1 MATQVSGQNMFNR
14 FLHSQVFGAFV
25 LIFTTAIALIWAN
38 SQWGQAYYDISHT
51 YLGVRFGEAEFKLTL
66 SHWIKDGLMAIF
78 FFVVGLEI
86 KREIVVGELSS
97 VDKAMLPVVAAIGGA
112 VVPALFYVA
121 INLGTGSIS
130 GWGIPMATDIAFA
143 LGVLAMFGKRVP
155 LGLKVFL
162 TALAIADDLIAVAA
176 IAIFYT
182 PDLDVATLA
191 LSVIPLVVMAILNR
205 SGVRATWIYSVLAI
219 IVWLGVLGSGVHAT
233 IAGVM
238 VAMVIPVRPV
248 IDPGSFIRTTRD
260 LLGEIDGADNSL
272 DALIHD
278 AKRRN
283 KLSSLTLAVEDA
295 IPPAI
300 AMEHR
305 LHPFQSFLI
314 LPLFALFSAGVAFDA
329 ETLEGFP
336 TAVSLGVIVGL
347 VLGKP
352 VGIMIASWGVMKL
365 ANIELNGV
373 TLPMLLGA
381 GCLAGIGFTM
391 SIFISE
397 LAYTNETFINQAK
410 VGILIASLASGVLGA
425 LVLHKTLPE
434 DAGEDDAENAAPAHA
449 V

>member
-1 MATQVSGQNMFNR
+1 MAPEVSGQNMFNR
-14 FLHSQVFGAFV
+14 FLHSQVSGAFV
-25 LIFTTAIALIWAN
+25 LIFTTAIALVWAN
-38 SQWGQAYYDISHT
+38 SPWGQVYYDISHT
-51 YLGVRFGEAEFKLTL
+51 YLGVRFGDAEFKLTL

-112 VVPALFYVA
+112 VVPALFYLG

-143 LGVLAMFGKRVP
+143 LGVLAMFGRRVP

-182 PDLDVATLA
+182 PDLDVSTLA
-191 LSVIPLVVMAILNR
+191 LSVIPLAIMAILNR
-205 SGVRATWIYSVLAI
+205 SGVRATWIYSTLAT

-260 LLGEIDGADNSL
+260 LLGEIDGKDNSL

-329 ETLEGFP
+329 QTLDGFP
-336 TAVSLGVIVGL
+336 TAVSLGVIIGL

-352 VGIMIASWGVMKL
+352 VGIMLASWLVMKL

-373 TLPMLLGA
+373 TMSMLLGA

-425 LVLHKTLPE
+425 IVLHKALPE
-434 DAGEDDAENAAPAHA
+434 DAGEADAENAAPAQA
-449 V
+449 A

>member
-1 MATQVSGQNMFNR
+1 MATHVSGQNMFNR

-38 SQWGQAYYDISHT
+38 SPWGQLYYDISHT
-51 YLGVRFGEAEFKLTL
+51 YLGVRFGDAEFKLTL

-97 VDKAMLPVVAAIGGA
+97 LDKAMLPVIAAVGGA
-112 VVPALFYVA
+112 VIPALFYVGV
-121 INLGTGSIS
+121 NLGTGSIG

-143 LGVLAMFGKRVP
+143 LGVLAMFGSRVP
-155 LGLKVFL
+155 LGLKIFL

-182 PDLDVATLA
+182 PDLDVSTLA
-191 LSVIPLVVMAILNR
+191 LSIIPLVLMVILNR
-205 SGVRATWIYSVLAI
+205 SGVRATWVYSTLAL

-238 VAMVIPVRPV
+238 VAMVIPVRPAV
-248 IDPGSFIRTTRD
+248 DPGSFIRTTRQ
-260 LLGEIDGADNSL
+260 LLGEIDGKDNSL

-278 AKRRN
+278 SHRRN

-300 AMEHR
+300 ALEHR
-305 LHPFQSFLI
+305 LHPFQSFVI

-329 ETLEGFP
+329 TTMEGFP
-336 TAVSLGVIVGL
+336 TAVSLGVMVGL
-347 VLGKP
+347 ILGKP
-352 VGIMIASWGVMKL
+352 VGILLASLLVIKL
-365 ANIELNGV
+365 ARIELEGV

-397 LAYTNETFINQAK
+397 LAYTDEIFINQAK
-410 VGILIASLASGVLGA
+410 VGILIASVVSGLIGAVVL
-425 LVLHKTLPE
+425 
-434 DAGEDDAENAAPAHA
+434 NAALPQHA
-449 V
+449 AEEPEAAER